1 MELRQ
6 LSSLPVIQ
14 RRAVIRHDIKNS
26 SSFIRVT
33 DTRIGRV
40 LESSWINFLGF
51 TASDQE
57 MVNNPA
63 RTRMSSWT
71 NVGEFFGS

>member
-6 LSSLPVIQ
+6 SSSLPAIQ
-14 RRAVIRHDIKNS
+14 RRAIIRNDIKNPS
-26 SSFIRVT
+26 SHTRVT
-33 DTRIGRV
+33 DTWILGV
-40 LESSWINFLGF
+40 LDSSWINFLGF
-51 TASDQE
+51 AASDQE

-71 NVGEFFGS
+71 NVGEFFWS

>member
-6 LSSLPVIQ
+6 SSSLLATQ
-14 RRAVIRHDIKNS
+14 RRAIIRNDIKNPS
-26 SSFIRVT
+26 SHTRVT
-33 DTRIGRV
+33 DTWIGRV
-40 LESSWINFLGF
+40 LDSSWINFLGF
-51 TASDQE
+51 AASDQE

-71 NVGEFFGS
+71 NVGEFFWS